1 MPGFHEE
8 RRYSMYD
15 REDAW
20 MMKKIFC
27 LSDHALIRMVNRLFQ
42 TEYEVG
48 VSIQKEWREQES
60 ISVLLTFGCANRYE
74 FRMRRLEAGIQILVE
89 DRGCQFH
96 YEDAVDRSEVRLQE
110 PLTDYF
116 GYNTKEKFCRIL
128 EFLGHEQI
136 ILSIYAITVCDQS
149 AWKLEEAG
157 LILFLPFLFYCFGAK
172 AESERQRQESLKIFV
187 IRDIVGA
194 LYASRDRGDL
204 TAFDVEK
211 LKQCCR
217 GMLWRI
223 LAGEGWMQNL
233 ELQELMLRVLDPDI
247 GYLEHM
253 HQKEI
258 KEIRNPCIKK

>member
-1 MPGFHEE
+1 M
-8 RRYSMYD
+8 
-15 REDAW
+15 
-20 MMKKIFC
+20 
-27 LSDHALIRMVNRLFQ
+27 
-42 TEYEVG
+42 
-48 VSIQKEWREQES
+48 
-60 ISVLLTFGCANRYE
+60 
-74 FRMRRLEAGIQILVE
+74 
-89 DRGCQFH
+89 
-96 YEDAVDRSEVRLQE
+96 
-110 PLTDYF
+110 
-116 GYNTKEKFCRIL
+116 
-128 EFLGHEQI
+128 
-136 ILSIYAITVCDQS
+136 
-149 AWKLEEAG
+149 
-157 LILFLPFLFYCFGAK
+157 FLPFLFYCFGAK